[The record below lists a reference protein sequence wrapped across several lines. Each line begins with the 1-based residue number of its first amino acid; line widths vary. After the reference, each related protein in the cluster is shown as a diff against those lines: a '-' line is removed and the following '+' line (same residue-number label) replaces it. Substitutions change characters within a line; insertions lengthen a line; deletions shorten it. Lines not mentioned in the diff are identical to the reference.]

1 MKYDIGK
8 SIVWKK
14 DSLGFAGISD
24 INILNQV
31 LENLGRFFI
40 TVSCIGKDQFMWDF
54 VFFTDISKSFDTS
67 VGWNLRRKLCVNM
80 NEYISSDFCQKTGCL
95 HPAHVVVCIDTADIL
110 IFSFDCYDRNIIG
123 GEFTG
128 WYRMTENDHSFNLV
142 GKELLDIF
150 SLICLLVISCEYK
163 KLVAKSFVSF

>member
-24 INILNQV
+24 INIVNQV

-67 VGWNLRRKLCVNM
+67 VGWICEEN
-80 NEYISSDFCQKTGCL
+80 S
-95 HPAHVVVCIDTADIL
+95 AL
-110 IFSFDCYDRNIIG
+110 I
-123 GEFTG
+123 
-128 WYRMTENDHSFNLV
+128 
-142 GKELLDIF
+142 
-150 SLICLLVISCEYK
+150 
-163 KLVAKSFVSF
+163 